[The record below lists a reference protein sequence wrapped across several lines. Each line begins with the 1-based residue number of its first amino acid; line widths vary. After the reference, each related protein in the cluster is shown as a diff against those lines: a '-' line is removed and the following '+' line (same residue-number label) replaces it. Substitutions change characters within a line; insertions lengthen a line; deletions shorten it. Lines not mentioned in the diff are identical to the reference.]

1 MRWQEHDGVKSLV
14 ASMDGARVAFSTR
27 RGGVSTGSFEG
38 LNLGFLTDDEF
49 DAVIE
54 NRTRLARVL
63 RLDPR
68 SIPIARQVHGSRII
82 RHSGPQEPSPYVAP
96 GSELPEADGHI
107 VAEPGLAPLVFV
119 ADCLP
124 VALRG
129 PDGVAMLNCGWRPL
143 AAGIIAA
150 GAEAVAATEAVIG
163 PGIGPC
169 CYEVGPEV
177 LEPFAALGD
186 GIADGRMLD
195 LAEVA
200 RRLLRVAGV
209 EHIQSAD
216 LCTSCN
222 PELFFSHR
230 RDAGTTG
237 RQAGLAWLTPTR
249 FPGEA

>member
-1 MRWQEHDGVKSLV
+1 MRWQEHDGVKWLV

-38 LNLGFLTDDEF
+38 LNLGFLTDDEPA
-49 DAVIE
+49 AVSE

-63 RLDPR
+63 RLDPS
-68 SIPIARQVHGSRII
+68 SIPIARQVHGNRII
-82 RHSGPQEPSPYVAP
+82 RHSGPQDPSPYAAP
-96 GSELPEADGHI
+96 GSDLPEADGHI

-129 PDGVAMLNCGWRPL
+129 PGGLAMLHCGWRPL

-150 GAEAVAATEAVIG
+150 GAEVVGATEAVVG

-200 RRLLRVAGV
+200 RRLLREAGV
-209 EHIQSAD
+209 ERVQSAG

>member
-1 MRWQEHDGVKSLV
+1 MRWQEHDGVKWLV

-38 LNLGFLTDDEF
+38 LNLGFLTDDEPA
-49 DAVIE
+49 AVTE

-63 RLDPR
+63 RLDPM
-68 SIPIARQVHGSRII
+68 SIPIAHQVHGNRII
-82 RHSGPQEPSPYVAP
+82 RHSGPQDPSPYAAP
-96 GSELPEADGHI
+96 DSALPEADGHI
-107 VAEPGLAPLVFV
+107 VTEPGLAPLVFV

-124 VALRG
+124 VTLRG
-129 PDGVAMLNCGWRPL
+129 PGGLAMLHCGWRPL

-150 GAEAVAATEAVIG
+150 GAEAVNATEAVIG

-177 LEPFAALGD
+177 LAPFAALGD

-200 RRLLRVAGV
+200 RRLLREAGV
-209 EHIQSAD
+209 EHVQSAG

>member
-1 MRWQEHDGVKSLV
+1 MRWQEHDGVKWLV
-14 ASMDGARVAFSTR
+14 ASMDGARIAFSTR

-38 LNLGFLTDDEF
+38 LNLGYLTEDEPE
-49 DAVIE
+49 AVVE

-63 RLDPR
+63 RVDAA

-82 RHSGPQEPSPYVAP
+82 HHTGPQEPSPFAVP
-96 GSELPEADGHI
+96 GSELPEADGH
-107 VAEPGLAPLVFV
+107 VVTEPGLAPLVFV

-129 PDGVAMLNCGWRPL
+129 PDGLAMLHCGWRPL
-143 AAGIIAA
+143 AAGIIADA
-150 GAEAVAATEAVIG
+150 AETVAATEAVIG
-163 PGIGPC
+163 PGIGRC

-177 LEPFAALGD
+177 LDSFAPLGE

-200 RRLLRVAGV
+200 RRLLAEAGV
-209 EHIQSAD
+209 KSVQSAD

-230 RDAGTTG
+230 RDAGRTG

-249 FPGEA
+249 FAGEA

>member
-1 MRWQEHDGVKSLV
+1 MRWQEHDGVKWLV
-14 ASMDGARVAFSTR
+14 AAMGGSRVAFSTR
-27 RGGVSTGSFEG
+27 PGGVSTAPFEG
-38 LNLGFLTDDEF
+38 LNLGFLTDDEP
-49 DAVIE
+49 DAVVE
-54 NRTRLARVL
+54 NRKRLARVL
-63 RLDPR
+63 RLDPA

-82 RHSGPQEPSPYVAP
+82 RHSGPQQPSPYAAP

-124 VALRG
+124 VALHG
-129 PDGVAMLNCGWRPL
+129 PNGLAMLHCGWRPL
-143 AAGIIAA
+143 AAGIIGDAA
-150 GAEAVAATEAVIG
+150 AAIDATEAVIG
-163 PGIGPC
+163 PGIGRC

-177 LEPFAALGD
+177 LAAFAPLGG

-200 RRLLRVAGV
+200 RRLLREAGV
-209 EHIQSAD
+209 GRVQSVG

-230 RDAGTTG
+230 RDEGRTG